1 MKMWKSVVLAAVMIV
16 FSITAILLAAPS
28 ATAQSLERGEIR
40 GVVYDS
46 SHGLVVGATVT
57 ISNPSTGYQTRAYDG
72 YDRFL
77 RLRPVCFRAS
87 TKSKRRRRA
96 LQRPR

>member
-46 SHGLVVGATVT
+46 SHAW
-57 ISNPSTGYQTRAYDG
+57 SPA
-72 YDRFL
+72 
-77 RLRPVCFRAS
+77 
-87 TKSKRRRRA
+87 
-96 LQRPR
+96 PR